1 MAESSLA
8 PDLAGAGIDSS
19 DRFPVADNIVSA
31 VTAKCS
37 TDSTYP
43 AMADPPQ
50 PTSSH
55 TKRCSCGKLPLDGS
69 TDSAQ
74 ATADRE
80 AANSNDACVASLLS
94 AHAREVSD
102 SVGERH
108 DAASSKRA
116 SNASTGVSSG
126 VGSREQL
133 CHLQDV
139 LTAAPPQ
146 CAVNIWPVV
155 SSHDADASAS
165 DSFLYSGPVSLT
177 EILQERDRHYVDWRC
192 TKLSFDDSDR
202 VRDFAVWAASASAA
216 DGKRSIDE
224 YWGCGRSKII
234 VDHSVGGDRYRA
246 LNDNRRR
253 IDEAAALTSS
263 SSSPLLPPHH
273 STLLPPHSR
282 MRMGNGV
289 SAASPSAVC
298 GGGDTSRRQ
307 AAATSGGG
315 DTPRVCASTLLDVSC
330 TGGRAT
336 ACANEA
342 VIPLLQREL
351 KEWETRAMQLGSELV
366 QLRRELEARDHEIV
380 RLHREVHKLRSVLQQ
395 TTTLVQD
402 GDLLSSLQQVHGM
415 VGQNASNKKQG
426 VSAESS
432 RNNQTATDIQVQHFE
447 KDFSSKQLIKAAIL
461 DNDFLKNLSLS
472 QVRELVESMHPQECT
487 KGNYVIREGESGAHL
502 YVAAE
507 GEFEVIKDGKVLGH
521 MGPGKAF
528 GELAI
533 LYNCTR
539 TASVRAVKDSKV
551 WVLDRRIFQRIM
563 KRTGLQ
569 RLEENI
575 SFLRSVPLLHNLS
588 SDMLARIADCL
599 EVEFFPSGHHII
611 RQGASGDTFFILS
624 GGTVKVTQKI
634 PGTNEEQE
642 IRILERGDYFGEQA
656 LLKEEFRTASVI
668 ALSPGV
674 ECLTLDRES
683 FIRLIGDLS
692 ELHQRDYGDK
702 TRTVVSRPSSAS
714 SVHQDSDQE
723 MDFISLN
730 DLDIIE
736 TLGIGGF
743 GRVELVQCVF
753 DKNQTFALKCLKKQH
768 IVETHQQEHVY
779 SEKSIMMECRSAF
792 ICRLYKTFKDNKYV
806 YMLLEACLGGEV
818 WTILRDRGYF
828 DDATA
833 CFITACVVEALD
845 YLHSRGIVYR
855 DLKPEN
861 LLLDSAGY
869 VKIVDFGFAK
879 KLGYSSKTWTF
890 CGTPEYVAPEIILNK
905 GHDKAVDCWAL
916 GILMHELLTGA
927 PPFSGTDPM
936 KVHNMILKGI
946 NMGLFPRHMTR
957 SAQCLIKR
965 LCKDTPAERLSCQ
978 KGGIADIRKNKWF
991 QGFDWDGLRLRSLV
1005 PPIVPQI
1012 HSPTDTS
1019 NFDNYPKEADIPPDE
1034 GSNWDIDF

>member
-1 MAESSLA
+1 
-8 PDLAGAGIDSS
+8 
-19 DRFPVADNIVSA
+19 
-31 VTAKCS
+31 
-37 TDSTYP
+37 
-43 AMADPPQ
+43 MADPPTNP
-50 PTSSH
+50 PTN
-55 TKRCSCGKLPLDGS
+55 KQRCSCGKLPLDAS
-69 TDSAQ
+69 IDSATAPP
-74 ATADRE
+74 ATADCE
-80 AANSNDACVASLLS
+80 APNSNITSDVGAASEAS
-94 AHAREVSD
+94 AHARKLSE
-102 SVGERH
+102 SVAGDEERF
-108 DAASSKRA
+108 DASSKRA
-116 SNASTGVSSG
+116 SNASTGVSCTT
-126 VGSREQL
+126 GSKEQI
-133 CHLQDV
+133 CRLQDV
-139 LTAAPPQ
+139 SAAPA

-155 SSHDADASAS
+155 SAHDPDPILSPPC

-202 VRDFAVWAASASAA
+202 VRDFAVWAAQ
-216 DGKRSIDE
+216 GKRSIDE

-253 IDEAAALTSS
+253 IDQATLTEQ
-263 SSSPLLPPHH
+263 PPSRHH
-273 STLLPPHSR
+273 HNTITSSR
-282 MRMGNGV
+282 MRMGNGA
-289 SAASPSAVC
+289 SSCDATRHAA
-298 GGGDTSRRQ
+298 GDKRHASSDSVRHAETARQ
-307 AAATSGGG
+307 T
-315 DTPRVCASTLLDVSC
+315 CASTLLDVSC
-330 TGGRAT
+330 TGGRGGVT
-336 ACANEA
+336 SCANEA

-351 KEWETRAMQLGSELV
+351 KEWETRAMQLGTELL

-624 GGTVKVTQKI
+624 GGSVKVTQKI
-634 PGTNEEQE
+634 PGTTEDQE

-702 TRTVVSRPSSAS
+702 TRSVVSRPPSAS

-806 YMLLEACLGGEV
+806 YMLLEACMGGEV

-861 LLLDSAGY
+861 LLLDSTGY

-936 KVHNMILKGI
+936 KVYNMILKGI
-946 NMGLFPRHMTR
+946 NMVLFPRHMTR
-957 SAQCLIKR
+957 AAQCLIKR
-965 LCKDTPAERLSCQ
+965 LCKDAPAERLGAQ
-978 KGGIADIRKNKWF
+978 KGGINDIRKNKWF
-991 QGFDWDGLRLRSLV
+991 QGFDWDGLRNRTLV

-1034 GSNWDIDF
+1034 DSHWDVDF